1 MLDVMAFVLVEDW
14 VMAVAVDEVVWEDR
28 GRRDVIEA
36 SELCRFVEVEEMIE
50 DGAVAVVDIV
60 ADIVVDIVVLGSLE
74 AIGEVD
80 AEFAVVESVG
90 GEADTPVGEA
100 LGELNPPYTQP
111 DPSGME
117 GP

>member
-14 VMAVAVDEVVWEDR
+14 AMAAAVDEIVWEDR
-28 GRRDVIEA
+28 GRRDVVEA
-36 SELCRFVEVEEMIE
+36 SELCRFVEIEEVIE

-60 ADIVVDIVVLGSLE
+60 ADIVADIIVLGSLE

-90 GEADTPVGEA
+90 GETDTPVGDT
-100 LGELNPPYTQP
+100 LGELNPPYTHP